1 MELNNLLFAVRSS
14 DTVPVCECAA
24 DPTVHPNVDIPTP
37 SISSR
42 RRAVRSARK
51 AKISALHHAIGSIL
65 KDSTMAAIMTKE
77 GSIYCEVTKDGD
89 AHPAV
94 YHENVFYT
102 DVPEGSHRFKK
113 LFFTAFLLSKAVTAD
128 TTYSETIAA
137 LTAATDEFERNGHI
151 TKETMAYLCDCMY
164 YDTKADLGTAMT
176 EEMPVLPLS
185 SSGIK
190 DTIEQAIRIGTMLP
204 VGNVFRAN
212 GSTLD
217 KFGDHCSSI
226 FRHISYSYAPPDES
240 AHSAE
245 ISESFID
252 DCKNGVYEIGFD
264 WTAEQQARIRPSSF
278 LDDFIPNETFLD
290 MVNLVNYDLNQVI
303 DRINVTGKTDPSIIG
318 DNYLNM
324 IVLGKPG
331 TGKTTTAEALSAA
344 TGLPIYTVKASKN
357 TEEDTFEGMTKVVS
371 GGFSFRS
378 TPFLDAFQNGGII
391 VVEEFNLA
399 DPGVMQGALGQA
411 IEYPFVL
418 MRDGYEEVHR
428 HPLCV
433 IISTMNDGAQGA
445 KMPSEAYTSR
455 SPITFIMDDP
465 TKEEFISILHSKG
478 YAKKDCRTVYKA
490 YSKILQYLTDE
501 AGSEEMVMQVTLRHC
516 LGALK
521 LMRLNTPVKSAIY
534 KTMIGAI
541 AIKDKS
547 LAKEVYDSVI
557 MPLPL

>member
-1 MELNNLLFAVRSS
+1 MEFNSLLFSVRSS
-14 DTVPVCECAA
+14 ESVPVCECAA
-24 DPTVHPNVDIPTP
+24 DPTVHPNVDISTP
-37 SISSR
+37 STSSR
-42 RRAVRSARK
+42 RPARSARR
-51 AKISALHHAIGSIL
+51 AKISALHHAVGSVL
-65 KDSTMAAIMTKE
+65 KDSTMAAIMTAD
-77 GSIYCEVTKDGD
+77 GSVYCEVTKDG
-89 AHPAV
+89 AAYPAV

-113 LFFTAFLLSKAVTAD
+113 LFFTAYLLSKAVTAE
-128 TTYSETIAA
+128 TVYSETAGA
-137 LTAATDEFERNGHI
+137 LALATEEYETNGHV
-151 TKETMAYLCDCMY
+151 TKETMAYLCDCLY
-164 YDTKADLGTAMT
+164 YDAKADLGTAMT
-176 EEMPVLPLS
+176 EDMPTIPIS
-185 SSGIK
+185 SSGIQ
-190 DTIEQAIRIGTMLP
+190 DTVAQAIRVGNMLP
-204 VGNVFRAN
+204 VGNVFRAK

-217 KFGDHCSSI
+217 KFGDRCHTSFS
-226 FRHISYSYAPPDES
+226 HVTYSYMPGDDASIPS
-240 AHSAE
+240 AV
-245 ISESFID
+245 SEDFMEE
-252 DCKNGVYEIGFD
+252 CKNGVYEIGFD
-264 WTAEQQARIRPSSF
+264 WTEEQQKHVRPASF
-278 LDDFIPNETFLD
+278 LDNFIPNEPFVD
-290 MVNLVNYDLNQVI
+290 MVNLVNFDLNQVV
-303 DRINVTGKTDPSIIG
+303 DRINISGQADHSVIE
-318 DNYLNM
+318 DNYLNVIM
-324 IVLGKPG
+324 LGKPG

-357 TEEDTFEGMTKVVS
+357 TEEDTFEGMTKVVA
-371 GGFSFRS
+371 GGFNFQA
-378 TPFLDAFQNGGII
+378 TPFLEAFQNGGII

-445 KMPSEAYTSR
+445 RMPSEAYTSR

-465 TKEEFISILHSKG
+465 TKDEFINILHSKG
-478 YAKKDCRTVYKA
+478 YAKKDCRSVYKA
-490 YSKILQYLTDE
+490 YTKILKYLSDE

-521 LMRLNTPVKSAIY
+521 LMRINTPIKKAIY

-541 AIKDKS
+541 AIKDKA